1 MMGKRMESQC
11 YKYKM
16 QKDDLRKLTV
26 EIFEYHG
33 VSPNWI
39 RELLPEGLKYTS
51 KTRISY
57 LHRQEIEKERQ
68 RVLQSQ
74 EAPSSSSEFSSEF
87 ESANPGSKFN
97 SGEYAPTD
105 YVVLKSESLDKNIPS
120 EEDKIDGERSNMT
133 KKIACCIR
141 F

>member
-1 MMGKRMESQC
+1 MESQC

-57 LHRQEIEKERQ
+57 LHRQEIEKET
-68 RVLQSQ
+68 
-74 EAPSSSSEFSSEF
+74 PSSSGYYSPKKHHHHPQNLARNLSQQILVRNLTRESMLQQIMSS
-87 ESANPGSKFN
+87 
-97 SGEYAPTD
+97 
-105 YVVLKSESLDKNIPS
+105 
-120 EEDKIDGERSNMT
+120 
-133 KKIACCIR
+133 
-141 F
+141 